1 MTENKKQDKLY
12 EYAALVQR
20 AKLDGKAKALLWHY
34 AYTYNW
40 TTKCPSFYSQRT
52 LCAEVGMSQG
62 TYYQKRQYLVDLGW
76 VKIRKRGFDKPCLV
90 TPLEG
95 MDDPDY
101 EKRSWAKWHPSNKK
115 QFTNWDDDDGQ
126 NEEINDPLTE

>member
-1 MTENKKQDKLY
+1 MKENQKQDKLY

-40 TTKCPSFYSQRT
+40 TNKQPSFYSQRT

-62 TYYQKRQYLVDLGW
+62 TYYEKRNYLEELGW
-76 VKIRKRGFDKPCLV
+76 IKIKRRGYDKPCWV
-90 TPLEG
+90 TPIKG
-95 MDDPDY
+95 QDDPDY
-101 EKRSWAKWHPSNKK
+101 ENRSWAKWHPSNKPSNDW
-115 QFTNWDDDDGQ
+115 TDDDEFDGGS
-126 NEEINDPLTE
+126 

>member
-1 MTENKKQDKLY
+1 MNDKKKQDKLY
-12 EYAALVQR
+12 EYAAIVQK
-20 AKLDGKAKALLWHY
+20 AKIDGKAKALLWHY

-40 TTKCPSFYSQRT
+40 STRSPSFYSQRT

-62 TYYQKRQYLVDLGW
+62 TYYQKRQYLEDLGW

-95 MDDPDY
+95 RNDPEY
-101 EKRSWAKWHPSNKK
+101 ENKSWAKWHPSNRVK
-115 QFTNWDDDDGQ
+115 FIYVDTD
-126 NEEINDPLTE
+126 EEREEDL

>member
-20 AKLDGKAKALLWHY
+20 AKLDGKAKGLLWHY

-40 TTKCPSFYSQRT
+40 TDKRPSFYTQRR

-62 TYYQKRQYLVDLGW
+62 TYYEKRKYLEELGW
-76 VKIRKRGFDKPCLV
+76 IRIKRRGFDQSCLV
-90 TPLEG
+90 TPLKG
-95 MDDPDY
+95 QDDPDY
-101 EKRSWAKWHPSNKK
+101 ENRSWAKWHPSNKPLID
-115 QFTNWDDDDGQ
+115 WSDD
-126 NEEINDPLTE
+126 EEIPEED